1 MANSCV
7 LFFTDNVALVD
18 IINKQT
24 SKRKQVMILVLSCL
38 KYNILF
44 RASHVPGLQNSRADC
59 ISRLQVEKFK
69 ELSPEA
75 DEFPTAVPTNLQPE
89 SWSLT

>member
-1 MANSCV
+1 
-7 LFFTDNVALVD
+7 
-18 IINKQT
+18 
-24 SKRKQVMILVLSCL
+24 MILIRDLVLSCL

-75 DEFPTAVPTNLQPE
+75 DEFPTTVPTNLQPE